1 MHTDENDGEYL
12 NTKTWE
18 LLEISRKT
26 DSRGRIHAGENYYAK
41 NIRVFVSDVD
51 QEPEKCKFYLLL
63 PKSIFTEVR
72 KTRIK
77 DQAGE
82 PLKVQSNG
90 SIWLGSE
97 KKDKFVKVFVR
108 K

>member
-26 DSRGRIHAGENYYAK
+26 DSRGRIHAGENYYEK
-41 NIRVFVSDVD
+41 DIRVFVSDVE

-77 DQAGE
+77 GQIGD
-82 PLKVQSNG
+82 PLKVQKNG
-90 SIWLGSE
+90 DIWTTH
-97 KKDKFVKVFVR
+97 KDKYVKIFVR